1 MYLLQPVPDMALLW
15 VKSLY
20 KEGRFHIMTNIEIK
34 TRSILDSLNNSEKKV
49 ANYLLN
55 NIENIFS
62 MPVARLAEEAGVS
75 QVTWVRFCK
84 ALGFDGLK
92 DLKRSLF
99 LELNNATASD
109 NPDTLVFSDIKEHN
123 NIEKICITIKYT
135 AVQAIEDTMKIIDY
149 NELSK
154 IIKMIEQAERVQ
166 LFGIGASGIVA
177 EDLYRKLIRI
187 GKNSCFSYD
196 THTQLTYGANL
207 SPTDIAI
214 IFSYSGTTKEM
225 LEILALA
232 QAANCPTIA
241 ITKFAKSPLVAGADY
256 SIYIST
262 LEVDLRSGAMS
273 SRLAQ
278 LTVVDMLFTVL
289 ASRNYTSVEKYLE
302 KSYEACRA
310 HKQ

>member
-1 MYLLQPVPDMALLW
+1 
-15 VKSLY
+15 
-20 KEGRFHIMTNIEIK
+20 MTNIEVK

-49 ANYLLN
+49 ANYLLS

-84 ALGFDGLK
+84 VLGFDGLK
-92 DLKRSLF
+92 DLKKSLF
-99 LELNNATASD
+99 IELNNAAAGDSSD
-109 NPDTLVFSDIKEHN
+109 AMVFSDIKEHN
-123 NIEKICITIKYT
+123 SIEQICTTIKYT
-135 AVQAIEDTMKIIDY
+135 AVQAIEDTMRMLDY
-149 NELSK
+149 NELSR
-154 IIKMIEQAERVQ
+154 IIKMLEQAERVQ

-177 EDLYRKLIRI
+177 DDLYRKLLRI

-207 SPTDIAI
+207 SPKDIAVI
-214 IFSYSGTTKEM
+214 ISYSGTTKEM
-225 LEILALA
+225 LEILSLA
-232 QAANCPTIA
+232 QAAGCPTLA
-241 ITKFAKSPLVAGADY
+241 ITKFAKSPLVAGADH

-262 LEVDLRSGAMS
+262 PEVDLRSGAMS

-289 ASRNYTSVEKYLE
+289 ASKNYSLVEKYLE
-302 KSYEACRA
+302 KSYEACRS